1 MYEIAVESRE
11 TEDTV
16 SGRRDPRWLDF
27 LTCDTY
33 DMASEMLVV
42 MKGTY
47 RRAPGGDALGG
58 EVRPFEII
66 AYPLSNVGRIE
77 IKFSGDAGKVGRA
90 GGCD

>member
-16 SGRRDPRWLDF
+16 SGRRDPLWLDF
-27 LTCDTY
+27 LTCDSY

-47 RRAPGGDALGG
+47 QRVPGGDALGG
-58 EVRPFEII
+58 KVRPFELI
-66 AYPLSNVGRIE
+66 AYPLSSVGRIE
-77 IKFSGDAGKVGRA
+77 IKVIGDAGKVGGA
-90 GGCD
+90 GGRE